1 MLRYAI
7 LVLTGAAL
15 IGCQS
20 GNNNPPNS
28 GANPNPNENTAP
40 TTNPSA
46 MAPNEMN
53 AERAAYAARA
63 QYPVEQATN
72 DLHLT
77 ALENRANPNE
87 IQVINP
93 TDRNIDNAAVWINGK
108 YVTFVAHVPAHS
120 VVKVSRDQFY
130 DNAGHRLSDGNTPAD
145 HIQVELDNRLFNVMG
160 PAIE

>member
-7 LVLTGAAL
+7 LILAATAL
-15 IGCQS
+15 VGCQS
-20 GNNNPPNS
+20 SNNNPPNS
-28 GANPNPNENTAP
+28 GANPNPNENMAP

-46 MAPNEMN
+46 AGPDEMK

-77 ALENRANPNE
+77 ALEIRANPNE

-108 YVTFVAHVPAHS
+108 YVTYVAHIPAHS

-145 HIQVELDNRLFNVMG
+145 HVQVELDSRLFNVMG